1 MTKMVP
7 DSSDIRTHFIF
18 KGRAMRRHPELPPHI
33 ARQRDKAR
41 RDAMRTLKKALART
55 RPSRALDVGTGF
67 GTSVELLAR
76 RFHDSTKI
84 WSVDSSSEV
93 LRQVRRELKQKR
105 LSKGII
111 LKRARAEALPF
122 ASGRFDVVVSLLSL
136 HHFSQP
142 AKALAEMVRVLS
154 PKGILLVVDWRPVKS
169 RVIPHSARH
178 VPAPEFVMRTLNRL
192 KCATTLRS
200 GRHWYFVE
208 GKKQVAH

>member
-1 MTKMVP
+1 
-7 DSSDIRTHFIF
+7 
-18 KGRAMRRHPELPPHI
+18 
-33 ARQRDKAR
+33 
-41 RDAMRTLKKALART
+41 
-55 RPSRALDVGTGF
+55 
-67 GTSVELLAR
+67 
-76 RFHDSTKI
+76 
-84 WSVDSSSEV
+84 
-93 LRQVRRELKQKR
+93 
-105 LSKGII
+105 
-111 LKRARAEALPF
+111 LPF
-122 ASGRFDVVVSLLSL
+122 ASGRFDIVVSLLSL